1 MDLCVSLLNHLC
13 PVLSFGVCT
22 YHICAIALCLTAGF
36 PLSVGGFGDRTVL
49 CNITFSLILPTF
61 LHLSHSYPSLTF
73 YVVQSNWSGLRRAW
87 TRSTRI
93 WRRLR
98 RTSQTW
104 ANAAVCVPVISR
116 WWEGTWASGADG
128 ENMVPS
134 SSINVHVCVPVFTV
148 CLPVAAHKT
157 PSCLACL
164 LLPSSTCQGLDQEFC
179 LFHAGDPLVY
189 SWVNTMYCDMK
200 ICVYGCVMCS
210 VLSVPLH
217 RLKDFEESGAYKKV
231 WGNNQDG
238 VVSGQPSSRVVDERE
253 QMIMSG
259 GYISK

>member
-49 CNITFSLILPTF
+49 CYITFSLILPTF

-116 WWEGTWASGADG
+116 WWEGSWASGADW
-128 ENMVPS
+128 EYIVPS
-134 SSINVHVCVPVFTV
+134 SSINAHVGVPVFTL
-148 CLPVAAHKT
+148 CLPVATHQT
-157 PSCLACL
+157 PTRF
-164 LLPSSTCQGLDQEFC
+164 PSFTCQGLDQEFC
-179 LFHAGDPLVY
+179 LFHAGDPLLY
-189 SWVNTMYCDMK
+189 SELKQCTVIWS
-200 ICVYGCVMCS
+200 S
-210 VLSVPLH
+210 VCMAVWCALSCLTLPLH